1 MWAHLTRSNER
12 KKKKKKEKRGGQ
24 TTTISPSCFRG
35 TPATGGCWLKKQKDK
50 GPTNNNTKEK
60 KREERGQKRQNKSR
74 APSSESEAKRR

>member
-50 GPTNNNTKEK
+50 GPTNNTKEK